1 MKYFKHLLFLSILC
15 SLVFF
20 TNCGE
25 DSEDPVTDNP
35 TNTDNPIYLDEN
47 GVTIKSYDW
56 GEVGDI
62 GEIDGE
68 EFVIISENELR
79 ERIKNGGDLYNVVT
93 TKITNMD
100 YLFFDTVNEESYRT
114 IDAFQ
119 WDVSNVTSMEGTFK
133 EKENTG
139 SILNLLG
146 HWDVSNVTNMSHLFE
161 GSDFGGSGFSLE
173 DPYLLHNWDVS
184 NVTDM
189 SYMFSNVTQILAP
202 FLDNWDVSNVTD
214 MSFMFT
220 YTSISDYN
228 SFINWDVSNVVN
240 MSNMFNS
247 CDMDIPI
254 GMWDVSNVEN
264 MEKMMYRIS
273 SYSTYGGEGYNLD
286 NWDVN
291 KVTNCSEF
299 SYGRSHGFGVP
310 NFTNCTE

>member
-1 MKYFKHLLFLSILC
+1 MKYFKHLLFLSILY
-15 SLVFF
+15 SLVLF
-20 TNCGE
+20 TNCG
-25 DSEDPVTDNP
+25 DSDDPVADNP

-56 GEVGDI
+56 GKVGDV

-133 EKENTG
+133 ENNG
-139 SILNLLG
+139 GILDLLG

-161 GSDFGGSGFSLE
+161 GSDFGGGGFSLE

-189 SYMFSNVTQILAP
+189 SYMFSNVTQILSP

>member
-133 EKENTG
+133 ENNG
-139 SILNLLG
+139 GILNLLG

-161 GSDFGGSGFSLE
+161 GSDFGGGGFSLE

-189 SYMFSNVTQILAP
+189 SYMFSNVTQILLP

-273 SYSTYGGEGYNLD
+273 SYSTYGGEGYHLD

-310 NFTNCTE
+310 NFTNCTK

>member
-1 MKYFKHLLFLSILC
+1 MKYFKHLLFLSILY
-15 SLVFF
+15 SLVLF
-20 TNCGE
+20 TNCG
-25 DSEDPVTDNP
+25 DSDDPVADTP

-56 GEVGDI
+56 GKVGDV

-133 EKENTG
+133 ENNG
-139 SILNLLG
+139 GILDLLG

-161 GSDFGGSGFSLE
+161 GSDFGGGGFSLE

-189 SYMFSNVTQILAP
+189 SYMFSNVTQILSP

>member
-119 WDVSNVTSMEGTFK
+119 RDVSNVTSMEGTFK
-133 EKENTG
+133 ENNG
-139 SILNLLG
+139 GILNLLG

-161 GSDFGGSGFSLE
+161 GSDFGGGGFSLE

-189 SYMFSNVTQILAP
+189 SYMFSNVTQILLP

-273 SYSTYGGEGYNLD
+273 SYSTYGGEGYHLD